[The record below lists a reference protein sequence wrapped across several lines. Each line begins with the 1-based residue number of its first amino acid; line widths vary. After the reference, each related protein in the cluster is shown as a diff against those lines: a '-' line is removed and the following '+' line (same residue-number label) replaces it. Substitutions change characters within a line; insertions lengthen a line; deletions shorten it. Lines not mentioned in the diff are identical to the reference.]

1 MTQLKRLLIPLV
13 LLTSCA
19 TQEPSGL
26 TATLTSSTD
35 VTLSWRPTPDAA
47 GQAVEYAHDP
57 NGDYTVLQ
65 FASPDTNTYT
75 HPDLIPQTPFY
86 YRIRPYYGP
95 ASAEED
101 VTLPPGDEVST
112 EDGHEWA
119 APQKGN
125 TGTHPA
131 RSPAAKPTN
140 FTATVKHANGILFT
154 WTDNAQGEHGYLL
167 EVRPHN
173 THTFQV
179 AAALD
184 PDTHS
189 FGLITLPTEK
199 TATYR
204 VRPYTYGEPTNT
216 AHQRTGG

>member
-1 MTQLKRLLIPLV
+1 MKRLLIPLV
-13 LLTSCA
+13 LLASCT

-26 TATLTSSTD
+26 TATLTSPTD
-35 VTLSWRPTPDAA
+35 VTLSWPPTPDAA
-47 GQAVEYAHDP
+47 GQAIEYAHEP
-57 NGDYTVLQ
+57 GGDYTVLQ
-65 FASPDTNTYT
+65 FATPTTATYT

-95 ASAEED
+95 ASAETN
-101 VTLPPGDEVST
+101 VSLPPGAEVST

-119 APQKGN
+119 TPRQAR

-131 RSPAAKPTN
+131 RTPAATPTN

-154 WTDNAQGEHGYLL
+154 WTDNAHNEHGYLL
-167 EVRPHN
+167 EVRPQG
-173 THTFQV
+173 TDTFTV
-179 AAALD
+179 AAVLD

-199 TATYR
+199 NATYR
-204 VRPYTYGEPTNT
+204 VRPYTYGDPTNT